1 MGINWLQKKENLK
14 EMETFTDYEKLEWIH
29 CAIDEVLVT
38 YPSLEVAY
46 PLEIALELV
55 ENLREPYLREMGKYI
70 PSK

>member
-1 MGINWLQKKENLK
+1 MEINWLQKKENLK

-46 PLEIALELV
+46 PL
-55 ENLREPYLREMGKYI
+55 
-70 PSK
+70 